1 MQKISPLR
9 AGLDAFNRFK
19 ATRLQGKTDKL
30 NNTNSNSTNP
40 FGISFKGTVMQM
52 DVFESSAKKE
62 DVASNPIKDG
72 LNKVNKFVASARTAT
87 MNKFEAFK
95 KNAVSFG
102 NKIKE
107 NVTSAYNKLA
117 TTEVNF
123 DFLRNTT
130 SSLQKRPVSELEEM
144 FKTELGKVG
153 A

>member
-19 ATRLQGKTDKL
+19 AARLQGKTDKL
-30 NNTNSNSTNP
+30 NNTNTNSTNP

-62 DVASNPIKDG
+62 EATSNPIKDG

-95 KNAVSFG
+95 KNAISFG

-107 NVTSAYNKLA
+107 NVTSTYNKLA

-130 SSLQKRPVSELEEM
+130 SSFQKRPVSELEEM
-144 FKTELGKVG
+144 FKTELGKVE

>member
-19 ATRLQGKTDKL
+19 AARLENAKVEK
-30 NNTNSNSTNP
+30 TNSNSSNP
-40 FGISFKGTVMQM
+40 FGVSFKGTVMQM
-52 DVFESSAKKE
+52 DVFESTSKKE
-62 DVASNPIKDG
+62 APAINPIKDG
-72 LNKVNKFVASARTAT
+72 LDKVNKFVASARTAT
-87 MNKFEAFK
+87 MNKFDSLR
-95 KNAVSFG
+95 KNAISFG

-107 NVTSAYNKLA
+107 SVKSTYDKLA

-130 SSLQKRPVSELEEM
+130 TSLQKRPVGELEDM
-144 FKTELGKVG
+144 FKNELSKAG